1 MIFTSDLFNQYTTK
15 NRDRALTWTVWF
27 IRLQISIFRRNLV
40 IFDQFILSLVEIYDI
55 AQWVSLTLNWLLN
68 ELHWFKY
75 NKLHGS
81 YLLYNLIVSPN
92 VLSLP
97 VVLYERLFSR
107 LKLRRVIVDIFLL
120 FARCEQRDNKE
131 KANGKVL
138 W

>member
-75 NKLHGS
+75 NKLHDS